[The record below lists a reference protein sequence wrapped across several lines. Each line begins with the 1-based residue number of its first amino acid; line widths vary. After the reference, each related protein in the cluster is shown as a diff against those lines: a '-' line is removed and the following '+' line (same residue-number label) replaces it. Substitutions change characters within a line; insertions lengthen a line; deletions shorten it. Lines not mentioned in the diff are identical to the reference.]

1 MSVFSLYYNCERY
14 STLILKR
21 DGKKCIQN
29 VYKVTGAT
37 GFLGRAVVGLLLT
50 KVTDIYATVDNDIT
64 VILNGRTLSG
74 AVNNM
79 FDVRENAALTLLN
92 GIIVCESDCCVCA
105 SGAQKVK
112 FERCNVKT
120 SGGLVCSSDSEIM
133 FDNCTVSG
141 NALSDKLVRL
151 FSGAKLVFRNEIEFM
166 GQIEREDDILLEFP
180 NVKGKFAFD
189 PNDYSD
195 SCDVVKN
202 NDGTWSVN

>member
-1 MSVFSLYYNCERY
+1 MYTKYF
-14 STLILKR
+14 
-21 DGKKCIQN
+21 
-29 VYKVTGAT
+29 VTGAT

-92 GIIVCESDCCVCA
+92 GIIVCESDFCACA

>member
-1 MSVFSLYYNCERY
+1 MY
-14 STLILKR
+14 
-21 DGKKCIQN
+21 KK
-29 VYKVTGAT
+29 YFVTGAT

-92 GIIVCESDCCVCA
+92 G
-105 SGAQKVK
+105 AQKVK

-120 SGGLVCSSDSEIM
+120 SGGLVCSSDYEIM

-166 GQIEREDDILLEFP
+166 GQIECEDDSLLEFP

>member
-1 MSVFSLYYNCERY
+1 MSVFSLYYNFERY

-29 VYKVTGAT
+29 VYKMYTKYFVTGAT

-92 GIIVCESDCCVCA
+92 GIIVCESNCCVCA

-120 SGGLVCSSDSEIM
+120 SCGLVCSSD
-133 FDNCTVSG
+133 
-141 NALSDKLVRL
+141 
-151 FSGAKLVFRNEIEFM
+151 
-166 GQIEREDDILLEFP
+166 
-180 NVKGKFAFD
+180 
-189 PNDYSD
+189 
-195 SCDVVKN
+195 
-202 NDGTWSVN
+202 